1 MGELLI
7 RVLPLM
13 LLVSFTNG
21 FQTCGGNVVGR
32 MDENMIN
39 MIDNI
44 TSEIS
49 CQKLCSET
57 ANCKLYTYYLENDP
71 HYHQLCVLLT
81 ELLPPFEPSNSA
93 STGPADCY
101 STAECFFIGDSPK
114 SVMVTEDEVEVTV
127 SAIGSCE
134 LTILAVGGGGM
145 GAHYGGGSGF
155 LQYQKIRV
163 SNGITSLYVVAGASA
178 QPSSVTF
185 TYSGISIVANPG
197 LRGDGIYGGGMGYSG
212 GGAGRYNSG
221 YSGGSN
227 GSDGEGPDGGQGSHV
242 DISEYIF
249 TTWTLT
255 PGDGGSAWTS
265 DSGGGGGVM
274 VNSEGPGTDK
284 YKGQG
289 YGGGGNGQI
298 SHNIGHPG
306 LVLLEISS
314 GSG

>member
-1 MGELLI
+1 
-7 RVLPLM
+7 
-13 LLVSFTNG
+13 
-21 FQTCGGNVVGR
+21 
-32 MDENMIN
+32 
-39 MIDNI
+39 
-44 TSEIS
+44 
-49 CQKLCSET
+49 
-57 ANCKLYTYYLENDP
+57 
-71 HYHQLCVLLT
+71 
-81 ELLPPFEPSNSA
+81 
-93 STGPADCY
+93 
-101 STAECFFIGDSPK
+101 
-114 SVMVTEDEVEVTV
+114 MVTEDEVDVTV

-163 SNGITSLYVVAGASA
+163 SNGITSLSVVAGASA

-221 YSGGSN
+221 YSGGSG
-227 GSDGEGPDGGQGSHV
+227 GSDGEGPDGGQGSHE

-255 PGDGGSAWTS
+255 PGDGGSAFYG
-265 DSGGGGGVM
+265 DSGGGGGIM
-274 VNSEGPGTDK
+274 VNSGGPGGDK

-298 SHNIGHPG
+298 SHNTGYPG
-306 LVLLEISS
+306 LVLLETSS
-314 GSG
+314 AG